1 MTNWYKKAQQ
11 QSLILWHATLPEFA
25 DEIVAEGFLKP
36 SFQLKEE
43 KGRDYSG
50 WNLPVKG
57 KEYGNLIF
65 LEENKNEAISYA
77 DIRLDKLLFNVDF
90 LDELLDNEDDYK
102 YVAVFKI
109 IVMNPLNNKLKSAGI
124 NKEYIYEGVI
134 PRQFNNEIYFEGP
147 EFVERTALWQKHFT
161 RLEKYEENS
170 KSLNNDGL
178 V

>member
-1 MTNWYKKAQQ
+1 M
-11 QSLILWHATLPEFA
+11 ILWHATLPEFS

-65 LEENKNEAISYA
+65 LEENKNEAISYV
-77 DIRLDKLLFNVDF
+77 DIRLDKIMSDIRSLE
-90 LDELLDNEDDYK
+90 ELLINEDNYK

-109 IVMNPLNNKLKSAGI
+109 IIMNPLNDKLETAGI
-124 NKEYIYEGVI
+124 NKEHFYEGAI
-134 PRQFNNEIYFEGP
+134 PKQPNSEIYFEGP
-147 EFVERTALWQKHFT
+147 EFVERAALWQNI
-161 RLEKYEENS
+161 LQ
-170 KSLNNDGL
+170 D
-178 V
+178 